1 MTVEESYQK
10 EKESHD
16 TFIRGYRAAV
26 NDAVIALDNDEL
38 LTASQLLR
46 RIQSELSK
54 RDSMDA
60 PNPPGYYR
68 ANND

>member
-1 MTVEESYQK
+1 MTAEESYQK

-26 NDAVIALDNDEL
+26 NDANRALENDEL
-38 LTASQLLR
+38 LTASQLLKR
-46 RIQSELSK
+46 LNSELSK

-60 PNPPGYYR
+60 PNKPGYYR

>member
-16 TFIRGYRAAV
+16 TFIRGYRAAL
-26 NDAVIALDNDEL
+26 NDANFFLEKDEL

-46 RIQSELSK
+46 RISHEASK